1 MPVYRITEFT
11 SPDMDKA
18 IEFCETLREEVAAA
32 QAESIDVIS
41 IGDGKGM
48 VIAKYA
54 NMESMENATDINKQA
69 FGKLVAGG
77 HADGASI
84 SMTSGDVVFSF

>member
-54 NMESMENATDINKQA
+54 NMESMENATDINKQDQA
-69 FGKLVAGG
+69 VNGG
-77 HADGASI
+77 GTARPC
-84 SMTSGDVVFSF
+84 